1 MLGKDAVSQIE
12 QNPYILLDIT
22 YGVDFNKIDK
32 MAMDL
37 GVMPN
42 DSKRIES
49 AIKYSLSLSSING
62 HTCVIK
68 ENLIKFVKD
77 LLKVEEKD
85 IEEVLLNLNINQ
97 KVIIEKR
104 EDNEWIYLNTFYF
117 AEKFIAERII
127 ALNKADNIKKIK
139 SFKSKFK
146 KAEED
151 SEIFLSEKQKQAIEM
166 VNDNNVCVITG
177 GPGTGKTTIIK
188 FIIDLFKTQE
198 KKKVVLCAP
207 TRKSCKKNE

>member
-1 MLGKDAVSQIE
+1 MLGKDAVAQIE

-37 GVMPN
+37 GIAIN
-42 DSKRIES
+42 DVKRIES

-68 ENLIKFVKD
+68 ENLIKFVKE
-77 LLKVEEKD
+77 LLKVEEKN
-85 IEEVLLNLNINQ
+85 IEEVLINLNINE
-97 KVIIEKR
+97 KVIIENR
-104 EDNEWIYLNTFYF
+104 EDNKWIYLNTFYF
-117 AEKFIAERII
+117 AEKYIAQRLIT
-127 ALNKADNIKKIK
+127 LNNAGNIKKVK
-139 SFKSKFK
+139 NFKSKFK
-146 KAEED
+146 KLEEE
-151 SEIFLSEKQKQAIEM
+151 SNIFLSEKQKQAIEM

-188 FIIDLFKTQE
+188 FIIDLFKKQE
-198 KKKVVLCAP
+198 KRKVVLCAP
-207 TRKSCKKNE
+207 TR